1 MTPFNKSFI
10 VLVGLLVLTLSFTSF
25 AQGNN
30 SRGNRGGNSQISSM
44 INNMPTEELTENE
57 ISKIN
62 NIDSLTFKPSVSCEE
77 VGDRIV
83 KKFEQMNE
91 EIGPPIDGVPF
102 KKLEN
107 LKVESLEIEDRM
119 GYKYLIVTD
128 ETGSKH
134 LIKIDGR
141 P

>member
-1 MTPFNKSFI
+1 MC
-10 VLVGLLVLTLSFTSF
+10 
-25 AQGNN
+25 
-30 SRGNRGGNSQISSM
+30 
-44 INNMPTEELTENE
+44 
-57 ISKIN
+57 KI
-62 NIDSLTFKPSVSCEE
+62 
-77 VGDRIV
+77 
-83 KKFEQMNE
+83 KKFQQMNE